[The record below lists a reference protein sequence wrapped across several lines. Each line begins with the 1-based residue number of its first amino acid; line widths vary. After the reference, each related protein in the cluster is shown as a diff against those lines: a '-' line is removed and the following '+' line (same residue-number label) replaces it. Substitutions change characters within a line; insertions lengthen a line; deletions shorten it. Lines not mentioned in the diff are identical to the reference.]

1 MPYVKQAPKIQNFIN
16 IIGAYFRNFRINDGI
31 SLTYVAESI
40 HMNKGFLSD
49 LENGKRHFPEGTIQE
64 LNDFYGTKF
73 KEDIHLYNDLCRL
86 LDYAF
91 NMLFIAHSREETII
105 LKKAIQN
112 ANIYENSPAYFVFQ
126 ILKYHYYLRIEK
138 DNDKL
143 ETIQDTIESNLDAL
157 SLQHLTY
164 FYCLIGIFY
173 KRNSSTIYKAEEYLN
188 KSIELSSSNSITYA
202 YSIFQ
207 FISLYARTNRIA
219 LAYTYCEKARNVFT
233 RLNNYTTMFYID
245 FFQSNCLIGM
255 ELYDLAIEK
264 LSTLLNNIEHTNK
277 ESIAKIHHSLA
288 WCYLLNGQY
297 NNCIEET
304 HQAYAYGDTSSDL
317 SYFIPYSYYKMNK
330 HLKCLDYMDTHS
342 DHTNNFFKPFFKA
355 IACRIQKENIQFEKH
370 ITYFYTSL
378 LKNNMFEE
386 IPLIQ
391 DFILDYYKE
400 TDNKDMMIKILLDI
414 KSLKDNNLTFDTSH
428 LNIN

>member
-91 NMLFIAHSREETII
+91 NMLFIAHSKEETII

-112 ANIYENSPAYFVFQ
+112 ANIYENSSAYFVFQ

-173 KRNSSTIYKAEEYLN
+173 KRNSSTIYKAEKYLN

-207 FISLYARTNRIA
+207 FISLYA
-219 LAYTYCEKARNVFT
+219 VP
-233 RLNNYTTMFYID
+233 
-245 FFQSNCLIGM
+245 
-255 ELYDLAIEK
+255 IE
-264 LSTLLNNIEHTNK
+264 
-277 ESIAKIHHSLA
+277 SL
-288 WCYLLNGQY
+288 
-297 NNCIEET
+297 
-304 HQAYAYGDTSSDL
+304 
-317 SYFIPYSYYKMNK
+317 
-330 HLKCLDYMDTHS
+330 
-342 DHTNNFFKPFFKA
+342 
-355 IACRIQKENIQFEKH
+355 
-370 ITYFYTSL
+370 
-378 LKNNMFEE
+378 
-386 IPLIQ
+386 
-391 DFILDYYKE
+391 
-400 TDNKDMMIKILLDI
+400 
-414 KSLKDNNLTFDTSH
+414 
-428 LNIN
+428 